1 MHCSVDRFAPA
12 SQSFKLSRIPIPR
25 DVKLMIR
32 FPLLMLSVLCPLFL
46 GGAGLA
52 PQSGLPGLIADQ
64 VTVSFQQGV
73 NGYRGTVDTE
83 IWALAPHTILES
95 NPNSSTDAD
104 NDGGESQC
112 LLRFDG
118 IIGREPGRIPP
129 GAAIHSARLLVSA
142 FDQGSTVNLHR
153 MLVPFDRAATW
164 SSLVSGVSA
173 DGLEA
178 SRHKDAF
185 TFGKIA
191 ANSSEIIFDVT
202 DTVQFW
208 ANGEAN
214 HGWVFLNTGG
224 NGWDFYASEFD
235 DIRQR
240 PKLIVEYS
248 LPGAE

>member
-1 MHCSVDRFAPA
+1 MTFQLSSVPMRMVFMTIKQLFYCSLMLLSVTSIPAAIAQAPA
-12 SQSFKLSRIPIPR
+12 TPAETRT
-25 DVKLMIR
+25 
-32 FPLLMLSVLCPLFL
+32 
-46 GGAGLA
+46 
-52 PQSGLPGLIADQ
+52 
-64 VTVSFQQGV
+64 VTFQQGV
-73 NGYRGTVDTE
+73 NGYTGTIDTE

-112 LLRFDG
+112 LLRFDNL
-118 IIGREPGRIPP
+118 IGTASWQVPP
-129 GAAIHSARLLVSA
+129 RAAVVKARLLVSA

-153 MLVPFDRAATW
+153 MLVPFDRSATW

-178 SRHKDAF
+178 CRHKDAF

-202 DTVQFW
+202 DTVQLW
-208 ANGEAN
+208 AGGEVN

-224 NGWDFYASEFD
+224 NGWDFYASEFSD
-235 DIRQR
+235 VKQR
-240 PKLIVEYS
+240 PRLVVEFVIPAAVVKS
-248 LPGAE
+248 AAATAAK

>member
-1 MHCSVDRFAPA
+1 MMKALLLNVIIACRILLNASGVTVDDRPPA
-12 SQSFKLSRIPIPR
+12 SAASRN
-25 DVKLMIR
+25 
-32 FPLLMLSVLCPLFL
+32 S
-46 GGAGLA
+46 
-52 PQSGLPGLIADQ
+52 
-64 VTVSFQQGV
+64 VSFQQGV

-118 IIGREPGRIPP
+118 IIGDSPGQIPP
-129 GAAIHSARLLVSA
+129 NAAIHRALLLVSA

-191 ANSSEIIFDVT
+191 ANSSEIVFDVT
-202 DTVQFW
+202 DTVQIW
-208 ANGEAN
+208 VNGNAN

-224 NGWDFYASEFD
+224 NGWDFYSSEFD
-235 DIRQR
+235 DVKQR
-240 PKLIVEYS
+240 PKLVVEYS
-248 LPGAE
+248 LPVTLEKTNAQHTKTE